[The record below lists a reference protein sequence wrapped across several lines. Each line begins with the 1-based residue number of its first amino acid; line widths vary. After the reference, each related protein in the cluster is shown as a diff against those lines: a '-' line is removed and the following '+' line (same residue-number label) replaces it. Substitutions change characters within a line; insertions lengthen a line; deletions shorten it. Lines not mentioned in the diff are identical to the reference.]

1 MQVSFV
7 KFYLRELPMFCYIS
21 AIYEEQTGERPSAV
35 SVQRHETGDPK
46 AQTSSL

>member
-7 KFYLRELPMFCYIS
+7 KFYLRGLPMFCYIS